1 MINCWLNFS
10 SMLSFLRDPAPLYP
24 LISLKFI
31 RFLKITG
38 KEESSILLAHLTTD
52 ELDSL
57 CWAPEFTIFILHREA
72 KVKNSN

>member
-1 MINCWLNFS
+1 
-10 SMLSFLRDPAPLYP
+10 MLSFLRDPAPLYP

-57 CWAPEFTIFILHREA
+57 CWAPGLPEFTIFILHREA
-72 KVKNSN
+72 KGLR